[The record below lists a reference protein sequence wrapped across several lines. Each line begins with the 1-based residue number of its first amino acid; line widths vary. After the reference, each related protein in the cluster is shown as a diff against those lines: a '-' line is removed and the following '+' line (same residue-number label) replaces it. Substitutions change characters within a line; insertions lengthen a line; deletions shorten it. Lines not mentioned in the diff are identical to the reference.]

1 MVRVFVRRG
10 ARLTLHRERQGD
22 CIALVATE
30 SGRRRTFPFRSTIRL
45 ASFQQ
50 DMEHFLCRTGW
61 SLAGSPLADSPATVR
76 PSATS
81 GDLDDDHGLR
91 LMLAEEKVVP

>member
-1 MVRVFVRRG
+1 MVRVFIRRG

-22 CIALVATE
+22 YIALVATE
-30 SGRRRTFPFRSTIRL
+30 SGRTRTFPFSSTIRL

-61 SLAGSPLADSPATVR
+61 SLALADEVVR
-76 PSATS
+76 PSTS
-81 GDLDDDHGLR
+81 ADLDDDRGLR
-91 LMLAEEKVVP
+91 LTLAEEEVGSRK